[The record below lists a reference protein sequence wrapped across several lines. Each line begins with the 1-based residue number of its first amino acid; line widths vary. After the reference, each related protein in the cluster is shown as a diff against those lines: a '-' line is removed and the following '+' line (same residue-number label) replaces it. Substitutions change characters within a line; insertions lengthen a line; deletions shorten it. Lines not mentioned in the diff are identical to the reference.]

1 MSVGEILRDNWF
13 AKFHQPV
20 GPLKV
25 NICKINHWLDIYPVV
40 ITQKHVE
47 YAQFAQ
53 FAFAQFAIKTNLGF
67 VMYWN
72 TVY

>member
-1 MSVGEILRDNWF
+1 MSVDEILRDNCF

-20 GPLKV
+20 GSLKV

-72 TVY
+72 TVC

>member
-1 MSVGEILRDNWF
+1 MSVGEILRDNCF

-20 GPLKV
+20 GSLKV
-25 NICKINHWLDIYPVV
+25 NIREIIHWLDVYPVV
-40 ITQKHVE
+40 ITHKHVE

-72 TVY
+72 TAC

>member
-1 MSVGEILRDNWF
+1 MSVGEILCDNCF
-13 AKFHQPV
+13 AKFHQLV

-72 TVY
+72 TVC